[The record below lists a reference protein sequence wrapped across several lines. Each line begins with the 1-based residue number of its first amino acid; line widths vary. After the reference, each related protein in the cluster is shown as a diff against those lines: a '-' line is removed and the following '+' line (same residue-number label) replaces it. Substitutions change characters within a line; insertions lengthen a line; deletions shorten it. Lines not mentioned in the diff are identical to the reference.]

1 MTSTQERIRLSSRL
15 DPVKPSITLAVS
27 ARAGELKAKGID
39 IISFGAGEPDF
50 DTPEH
55 IKQAARAALD
65 KGVSRYTH
73 VAGLV
78 ELRRAV
84 AAELSRV
91 HRVDLAPDQ
100 VLVSTG
106 AKHSLYNL
114 FMALLDPGDEVVILA
129 PYWVSYPDMVLLA
142 GGKPVILPTEA
153 ARGFAPEP
161 AALAAAITDRTRA
174 IVINTPS
181 NPTGGVFDADTL
193 RAIGELCAERGVLIV
208 SDDIYR
214 SLVYGGAHYTS
225 IASLSPDIARHTVLV
240 DGVSKTYAMT
250 GWRIGYAAGPVELIR
265 AMGTIQGQ
273 STSNPTHVAQV
284 AALAALTGPQECVAE
299 MRAAFDERRREMVAR
314 LRAMPGVTLHEPL
327 GAFYCFPDLSAHV
340 GRRAPSGAV
349 IADDV
354 ALCNYLVEEGRV
366 AVVPGYGFG
375 APGFVR
381 LSYACSMGEIRTGL
395 DRMGE
400 ALGRLAAP

>member
-1 MTSTQERIRLSSRL
+1 MTTTQRIRLSSRL
-15 DPVKPSITLAVS
+15 DPVKPSITLAVT
-27 ARAGELKAKGID
+27 ARAIELKAKGVD

-50 DTPEH
+50 DTPDH
-55 IKQAARAALD
+55 IKQAARDALD
-65 KGVSRYTH
+65 RGVARYTH

-84 AAELSRV
+84 AAELNRV
-91 HRVDLAPDQ
+91 HGVDVGADQ
-100 VLVSTG
+100 ILVSAG

-114 FMALLDPGDEVVILA
+114 FMALLDPGDEVIIPA

-142 GGKPVILPTEA
+142 GGVPVILPTESS
-153 ARGFAPEP
+153 RGFAPDP
-161 AALAAAITDRTRA
+161 AVLERLLTDRTRA

-181 NPTGGVFDADTL
+181 NPTGALFDEDTL
-193 RAIGELCAERGVLIV
+193 RAVGSMCAARGVLIV

-214 SLVYGGAHYTS
+214 SLVYGGARYTS
-225 IASLSPDIARHTVLV
+225 IASLSPDIARHTILV

-250 GWRIGYAAGPVELIR
+250 GWRIGYAAGPIELIR

-273 STSNPTHVAQV
+273 STSNPSHIAQV
-284 AALAALTGPQECVAE
+284 AAMAALTGPQDCVGV
-299 MRAAFDERRREMVAR
+299 MRAAFDERRGEMVAR
-314 LRAMPGVTLHEPL
+314 LRAMPGVHLHEPR

-340 GRRAPSGAV
+340 GRRVPSGSPLV
-349 IADDV
+349 DDV
-354 ALCNYLVEEGRV
+354 ALCNYLVEDGRV
-366 AVVPGYGFG
+366 AVVPGSGFG

-381 LSYACSMGEIRTGL
+381 LSYACSMDEIRNGL

-400 ALGRLAAP
+400 ALGRLVPP